1 MGRNKMLVKVH
12 GMPLIRRAALH
23 ALRACRRLIVVTG
36 NESEAVAAAV
46 DDLQRV
52 QIIFNEHF
60 HDGMFGSIQAGMAG
74 VESDW
79 FFVVPGDL
87 PDLDTS
93 IFEHVAGAVDDWG
106 AAADGS
112 RVPSGGDTPNPGM
125 EAGRVRAIVPFYHDT
140 RGHPVLIHRS
150 LIPELLDQ
158 PRDAGPMRRLIARYP
173 VRRVRVDRREI
184 VGDIDVPTDLSRHLK
199 TTKSG

>member
-1 MGRNKMLVKVH
+1 MGRNKMLVQIDEL
-12 GMPLIRRAALH
+12 PLVRRAALH
-23 ALRACRRLIVVTG
+23 ALEACRRLIMVTG

-52 QIIFNEHF
+52 QIIHNEHF
-60 HDGMFGSIQAGMAG
+60 RDGMFGSIQAGMAG

-93 IFEHVAGAVDDWG
+93 IFDQVAGAVDDSG
-106 AAADGS
+106 AAPDGS
-112 RVPSGGDTPNPGM
+112 RVPSGGETPNPGT
-125 EAGRVRAIVPFYHDT
+125 EAGRVRAVVPYYRDT
-140 RGHPVLIHRS
+140 RGHPVLIHHS
-150 LIPELLDQ
+150 IIPELLNL

-173 VRRVRVDRREI
+173 VRRVTFDRREI
-184 VGDIDVPTDLSRHLK
+184 VGDIDVPTDLSPHLK
-199 TTKSG
+199 KTRFD